1 VIAKAQPRFMRGFS
15 RTKTD
20 ILDDLLHHIESG
32 EPASVDVLEE
42 AHAAIVLLR
51 LQKNRLLIHDAP
63 DVALT
68 GVDDVVCDLES
79 IAARL
84 PAADAAT
91 VRDGIAEILRHRSV
105 L

>member
-1 VIAKAQPRFMRGFS
+1 MRGFS

-20 ILDDLLHHIESG
+20 ILDDLLHHIESQA
-32 EPASVDVLEE
+32 PAPVEVLEE
-42 AHAAIVLLR
+42 AHSSIVLLR

-68 GVDDVVCDLES
+68 GVDDVVSDLD
-79 IAARL
+79 ALAVRL
-84 PAADAAT
+84 PAADASL
-91 VRDGIAEILRHRSV
+91 VRDAIAEILRHRSV

>member
-1 VIAKAQPRFMRGFS
+1 MIASSPGRFMRGFS

-68 GVDDVVCDLES
+68 GVDDVVSDLD
-79 IAARL
+79 ALAVRL
-84 PAADAAT
+84 PTADASL
-91 VRDGIAEILRHRSV
+91 VRDAIAEIMRHRSV